1 MTVATLRAVG
11 GSIMVAIP
19 KPMLDGLGL
28 GANEK
33 VSLHL
38 DGNRLVMEPRLKPK
52 YKLTELLEQ
61 CDLNAPAHPDVK
73 LWDELSPEGNEII

>member
-1 MTVATLRAVG
+1 MTDATLRAVG

-38 DGNRLVMEPRLKPK
+38 DGKRLVIEPRLKPK
-52 YKLTELLEQ
+52 YRLAELLAQ
-61 CDLNAPAHPDVK
+61 CDLEAPAHPDVK
-73 LWDELSPEGNEII
+73 RWDELEPEGQEII

>member
-1 MTVATLRAVG
+1 MTDATLRAVG

-19 KPMLDGLGL
+19 KSMLDGLGL

-38 DGNRLVMEPRLKPK
+38 DGNRLVIEPRLKPK
-52 YKLTELLEQ
+52 YKLAELLEQ
-61 CDLNAPAHPDVK
+61 CDLDAPAHPDVK
-73 LWDELSPEGNEII
+73 LWDELKPDGQEII

>member
-1 MTVATLRAVG
+1 MTDATLRAVG

-28 GANEK
+28 SANEK
-33 VSLHL
+33 VTLHL

-52 YKLTELLEQ
+52 YKLADLLEQ
-61 CDLNAPAHPDVK
+61 CDLDAPEHPDVK
-73 LWDELSPEGNEII
+73 LWDELEPEGQEII

>member
-1 MTVATLRAVG
+1 MTDATLRAVG

-33 VSLHL
+33 VTLHL
-38 DGNRLVMEPRLKPK
+38 EGNRLVMEPRLKPK
-52 YKLTELLEQ
+52 YKLAELLGQ
-61 CDLNAPAHPDVK
+61 CDLDAPAHPDVK
-73 LWDELSPEGNEII
+73 LWDEHTPEANETI

>member
-1 MTVATLRAVG
+1 MTEATLRVVG

-38 DGNRLVMEPRLKPK
+38 DGNRLVMEPRLKRK
-52 YKLTELLEQ
+52 YKLAELLEQ
-61 CDLNAPAHPDVK
+61 CDLDAPAHPDVK
-73 LWDELSPEGNEII
+73 LWDNLESEGQEII